1 MISKSKVFQ
10 IALFAFLILAAAS
23 YSDKIILTVEVFKTN
38 LEIGKVEK
46 RGFEYYNVL
55 DSSFQFALPDDWNTW
70 EQNFSGGEIVYHLN
84 FLSRNKKI
92 HGFIQV
98 WQMEKTLSQF
108 LVESEKSSVDSKEY
122 KLYNKKEI
130 TVNDIK
136 GFLVQYERPNS
147 KGSLYKSYDCFLQ
160 DNDNGIY
167 RASFYMEKKHWKNY
181 YTIIFNKIIK
191 SFKIK

>member
-84 FLSRNKKI
+84 FLSQNKKI

-108 LVESEKSSVDSKEY
+108 LAESEKSSVDSKEY

-130 TVNDIK
+130 TVNDRK

-147 KGSLYKSYDCFLQ
+147 KGSLYRSYDCFLQ

>member
-130 TVNDIK
+130 TVNDRK

-147 KGSLYKSYDCFLQ
+147 KGSLYRSYDCFLQ

>member
-130 TVNDIK
+130 TVNDRK

>member
-108 LVESEKSSVDSKEY
+108 LAESEKSSVDSKEY

-130 TVNDIK
+130 TVNDRK

-147 KGSLYKSYDCFLQ
+147 KGSLYRSYDCFLQ